1 MPYAVQIAT
10 SASEDRLEKLMEERL
25 KPDADKAAIDA
36 RIWDLFGET
45 WAVMFTDLSGF
56 SRGVAEFGIVH
67 FLQMIYESKRLLIPR
82 IDRHD
87 GILLKMEGDSM
98 MVIFRR
104 PSRAIE
110 CAIDLQLTA
119 QRYNKGKPDTE
130 QILLC
135 IGLGYG
141 QLLRIGDRD
150 VFGPEVNAAS
160 KLGEDAAKAWEILI
174 TDAVRHEVGSMPGL
188 AFDSIGFVP
197 PGATGAA
204 QVSYSR

>member
-25 KPDADKAAIDA
+25 KPNTDKTAIDA

-67 FLQMIYESKRLLIPR
+67 FLQMIYESQRLLIPR

-110 CAIDLQLTA
+110 CAIDMQRTA
-119 QRYNKGKPDTE
+119 QRYNQGKPETE

-141 QLLRIGDRD
+141 PMLRIGDRD

-160 KLGEDAAKAWEILI
+160 KLGEDAAEAWEILI
-174 TDAVRHEVGSMPGL
+174 TDAVRQEVGSMPGVE
-188 AFDSIGFVP
+188 FESTGFVP

-204 QVSYSR
+204 RVSYSL

>member
-25 KPDADKAAIDA
+25 KPNTDKAAIDA

-67 FLQMIYESKRLLIPR
+67 FLQMIYESQRLLIPR

-110 CAIDLQLTA
+110 CAIDVQRTA
-119 QRYNKGKPDTE
+119 QRYNQGKSDTE

-141 QLLRIGDRD
+141 PMLRIGDRD
-150 VFGPEVNAAS
+150 VFGPEVNAAG
-160 KLGEDAAKAWEILI
+160 KLGEDAAKSWEILI
-174 TDAVRHEVGSMPGL
+174 TDAVRQEVGSMPGVE
-188 AFDSIGFVP
+188 FESIDFVP

-204 QVSYSR
+204 QVSYSL